1 MTRVHFD
8 IDDGNN
14 KIAQKSKN
22 RSTSNIQPSRG
33 AGAQHIRHMLN
44 TNSFPHLNEGI
55 QKEIMDA
62 IDGELPK
69 EENINMKLEEIREGD
84 EMYRG
89 GFEEFG

>member
-8 IDDGNN
+8 IEDGNN

-22 RSTSNIQPSRG
+22 RSTSNIQPARG
-33 AGAQHIRHMLN
+33 AQIRHMLN

-84 EMYRG
+84 EMHRG